1 MTKTKI
7 EWADAVWNPVTGCTK
22 ISEGCDNCYAE
33 KMVDRLQKIPATQ
46 NKYQN
51 GFKVTCHKNELAKPL
66 SWKKRRKIFVCS
78 MGDLFHD
85 DVPFK
90 FIAQIYGIMS
100 MCPQHTFMLLTKRP
114 DRALKFYQWCEE
126 KEQELYKCP
135 ADQNI
140 YLEYLPGE
148 IVGPYTEKYGDNF
161 PDEIP
166 LNNIWLGVTA
176 ENQAR
181 ADERI
186 PILLQIPAAVRFVSV
201 EPMLGPLTIRSWCPV
216 CRAFLI
222 DSMSPTCGTCHSS
235 TFHVDWVIC
244 GGESGPNARPMHPDW
259 VKSLRNQCKAANVPF
274 FFKQWGEWKPISVGE
289 NVPQFAFVKGPG
301 HDGAVWRV
309 GKKAAGRELD
319 GKEYLQFPEAQS

>member
-22 ISEGCDNCYAE
+22 ISEGCDNCYAA
-33 KMVDRLQKIPATQ
+33 KMVNRLQKIPATQ
-46 NKYQN
+46 KKYQN
-51 GFKVTCHKNELAKPL
+51 GFKVTCHENELAKPL
-66 SWKKRRKIFVCS
+66 SWEKDRKIFVCS

-85 DVPFK
+85 DVPFE

-100 MCPQHTFMLLTKRP
+100 MCPQHTFMVLTKRP

-140 YLEYLPGE
+140 YLEYLPLE
-148 IVGPYTEKYGDNF
+148 IIGPYTEQFGDSF
-161 PDEIP
+161 PEEIP
-166 LNNIWLGVTA
+166 LDNIWLGVTA

-201 EPMLGPLTIRSWCPV
+201 EPMLSPV
-216 CRAFLI
+216 DFDKIPPQNLGEWAGFNIKSGACFGGAYENEKGL
-222 DSMSPTCGTCHSS
+222 H
-235 TFHVDWVIC
+235 WVIC
-244 GGESGPNARPMHPDW
+244 GGESGPNARPIHPDW
-259 VKSLRNQCKAANVPF
+259 VRSLKDQCRAAKVPF
-274 FFKQWGEWKPISVGE
+274 FFKQWGEWFPDNKRYFHARSMIFGDS
-289 NVPQFAFVKGPG
+289 
-301 HDGAVWRV
+301 AVFKI

-319 GKEYLQFPEAQS
+319 GKEYLEFPEAQP